1 MIRLLCAALLAAA
14 LSACSSSGNMSMKNQ
29 TETSVAQ
36 MMHPGTTSQIQ
47 VQNMLG
53 APQQKSFT
61 AAGTEIWIY
70 NYERLRPHA
79 VSFIPGVRMFG
90 RVRKGYQKSLTVLF
104 DEAGMVQK
112 YAMTETDLSV
122 KTGLY
127 K

>member
-1 MIRLLCAALLAAA
+1 
-14 LSACSSSGNMSMKNQ
+14 MKDQ
-29 TETSVAQ
+29 TETSVSQ
-36 MMHPGTTSQIQ
+36 MMHPGVTSQVQ

-53 APQQKSFT
+53 APQEKSFT

-70 NYERLRPHA
+70 SHERLRPHA
-79 VSFIPGVRMFG
+79 VSYIPGVRLFG
-90 RVRKGYQKSLTVLF
+90 RVRKGKQKSLTVLF

-122 KTGLY
+122 RTGLY